1 MRTAPCNR
9 IKENDV
15 MNKKT
20 EELEEIIGYYF
31 KNKHYLTQAL
41 THSSYANEKKLGKL
55 GCNERLE
62 FLGDAVLE
70 LISSDFLYAR
80 FSKVPEGELTK
91 KRASLVCEP
100 SLAYCAREF
109 GLPQFLLL
117 GKGEDMTGGRNRDSI
132 VSDATE
138 ALLGAIYLD
147 GGFASAKEF
156 VLKFILNDIEHKQ
169 LFYDS
174 KTILQEIV
182 TQPVE
187 YVLIAE
193 EGPDHNK
200 SFTVE
205 ARVNG
210 RLMGT
215 GTGHTKKAA
224 EQAAAYQA
232 IREIKK

>member
-1 MRTAPCNR
+1 MDRV
-9 IKENDV
+9 K
-15 MNKKT
+15 
-20 EELEEIIGYYF
+20 ELEQKIGYVF
-31 KNKHYLTQAL
+31 KDKSLIERAL
-41 THSSYANEKKLGKL
+41 MHSSYTNEKHLKKYE
-55 GCNERLE
+55 CNERLE

-70 LISSDFLYAR
+70 LVSSAYLFNE
-80 FSKVPEGELTK
+80 FPKVSEGELTK
-91 KRASLVCEP
+91 TRASMVCEP
-100 SLAYCAREF
+100 SLAMCARDI
-109 GLPQFLLL
+109 GLGDYLLL

-147 GGFASAKEF
+147 GGFANAKEF
-156 VLKFILNDIEHKQ
+156 VLNFILNDIEHKQ

-182 TQPVE
+182 QENGTQPVE
-187 YVLIAE
+187 YILTKE

-200 SFTVE
+200 NFTVE

-210 RLMGT
+210 KVMGQ
-215 GTGHTKKAA
+215 GSGHTKKAA

-232 IREIKK
+232 IRVLRK

>member
-1 MRTAPCNR
+1 M
-9 IKENDV
+9 
-15 MNKKT
+15 T
-20 EELEEIIGYYF
+20 EEYTIGELEKKIGYQF
-31 KNKHYLTQAL
+31 RDKSLLKQAL
-41 THSSYANEKKLGKL
+41 THSSFANEQRINKLKDY
-55 GCNERLE
+55 ERLE

-70 LISSDFLYAR
+70 LISSDYLYAR
-80 FSKVPEGELTK
+80 FTQIPEGELTK

-147 GGFASAKEF
+147 GGFANAKEF
-156 VLKFILNDIEHKQ
+156 VLNFILNDIEHKQ

-174 KTILQEIV
+174 KTILQEMV
-182 TQPVE
+182 QAKYKETLVYE
-187 YVLIAE
+187 LIKE

-200 SFTVE
+200 SFEVCVKIGDE
-205 ARVNG
+205 EIG
-210 RLMGT
+210 RGLGR
-215 GTGHTKKAA
+215 TKKAA
-224 EQAAAYQA
+224 EQVAAYHGICKIQ
-232 IREIKK
+232 